1 MQTGI
6 EHEVTHGSEN
16 WVWDVC
22 GSGCYAVASTMLDMY
37 IQNFRDG
44 QIKVDLIQNL
54 ESNSE
59 AKYHFL

>member
-6 EHEVTHGSEN
+6 EHEVTHESEN

-37 IQNFRDG
+37 IQNFREG
-44 QIKVDLIQNL
+44 QIKVDLI
-54 ESNSE
+54 
-59 AKYHFL
+59 